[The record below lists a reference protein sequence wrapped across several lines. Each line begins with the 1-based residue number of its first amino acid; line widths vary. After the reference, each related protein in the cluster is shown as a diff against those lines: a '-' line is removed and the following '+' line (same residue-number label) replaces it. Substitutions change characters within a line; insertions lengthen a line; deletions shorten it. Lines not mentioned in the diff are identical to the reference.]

1 MRLVYNYWKI
11 QYPCSSILNVSSCLS
26 RNRKIL
32 FKGQEGCLGDMWGI
46 DYAGFLISCDLQL
59 WLDHASAGRCKVKSL
74 TETMIGCAETM
85 QNY

>member
-1 MRLVYNYWKI
+1 MIYEGIFFYLVVDYKEIITIYYNYWKI
-11 QYPCSSILNVSSCLS
+11 KYPCSSILNVSSCLS

-59 WLDHASAGRCKVKSL
+59 LLDHASAG
-74 TETMIGCAETM
+74 
-85 QNY
+85 